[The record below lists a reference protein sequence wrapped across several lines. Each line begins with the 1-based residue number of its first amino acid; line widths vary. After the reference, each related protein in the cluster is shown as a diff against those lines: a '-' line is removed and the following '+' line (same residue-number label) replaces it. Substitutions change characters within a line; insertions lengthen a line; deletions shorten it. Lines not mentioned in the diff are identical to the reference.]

1 MPGRVIAGKAAIHG
15 RSDAMRTLSYLGVA
29 LTLILGSNFGTA
41 SGQQTSAET
50 PRIDTHAIGGVVT
63 GAQGPE
69 AGVWV
74 IAETTGLPTKL
85 AKIVVTDER
94 GRYVIPD
101 LPSATYDVWVRGY
114 GLVDS

>member
-1 MPGRVIAGKAAIHG
+1 
-15 RSDAMRTLSYLGVA
+15 MRTLSYLGVA

-74 IAETTGLPTKL
+74 IAETAGLPSGFAAATM
-85 AKIVVTDER
+85 R
-94 GRYVIPD
+94 GAVADQLSWLKGIRP
-101 LPSATYDVWVRGY
+101 
-114 GLVDS
+114 